1 MFKKAL
7 KWPRG
12 GEERAGGALY
22 VVGEN
27 VLLRDKRAED
37 IADDYAWRRDPE
49 LSELDATLPIQMSSA
64 EFRRYAVE
72 ELGYQSRWSK
82 RFAID
87 ALDET
92 GHEMVDDT
100 GDETGDEIG
109 PGRHIGNCMYYD
121 IDERRGEAELG
132 IMIGDREYWGRGYGE
147 DAVRT
152 LLDYIFTSTDLG
164 KVYLHTL
171 AWNKRALRSFAK
183 AGFMEIREV
192 KRNSKD
198 FIRMEVLRADWAEAR
213 RL

>member
-12 GEERAGGALY
+12 GEEPAGDALY
-22 VVGEN
+22 VVGEK

-49 LSELDATLPIQMSSA
+49 LSKLDATLPIQMSSD

-87 ALDET
+87 ILDDMSDE
-92 GHEMVDDT
+92 T

-121 IDERRGEAELG
+121 IDERRSETELG
-132 IMIGDREYWGRGYGE
+132 IMIGDREYWDRGYGA

-152 LLDYIFTSTDLG
+152 LIDYIFTSTDLG

-171 AWNKRALRSFAK
+171 AWNDRARRSFAR
-183 AGFMEIREV
+183 AGFTEIREV
-192 KRNSKD
+192 RRNSKD
-198 FIRMEVLRADWAEAR
+198 FIRMEVVRADWAGAR
-213 RL
+213 RLQQLQ

>member
-12 GEERAGGALY
+12 GEERAADALY
-22 VVGEN
+22 VVGDK

-37 IADDYAWRRDPE
+37 IDDDYAWRRDPE
-49 LSELDATLPIQMSSA
+49 LSKLDATQPIQMSSA

-72 ELGYQSRWSK
+72 ELGYKSRWSR

-87 ALDET
+87 ALD
-92 GHEMVDDT
+92 GDGDIDDDDDDV
-100 GDETGDEIG
+100 GA
-109 PGRHIGNCMYYD
+109 GRHIGNCMYYD
-121 IDERRGEAELG
+121 IDERRSETELG
-132 IMIGDREYWGRGYGE
+132 IMIGDRVYWGRGYGS

-171 AWNKRALRSFAK
+171 DWNDRARRSFAR
-183 AGFMEIREV
+183 AGFVEIREV
-192 KRNSKD
+192 RRNSMD
-198 FIRMEVLRADWAEAR
+198 FIRMEVVRGDWAEAR
-213 RL
+213 RSQQLQ

>member
-12 GEERAGGALY
+12 GEERAGDALY
-22 VVGEN
+22 VVGEK

-37 IADDYAWRRDPE
+37 VADDYAWRRDPE
-49 LSELDATLPIQMSSA
+49 LCKLDATLPIQMSSA

-87 ALDET
+87 ALD
-92 GHEMVDDT
+92 DKS
-100 GDETGDEIG
+100 DEAGDEIG

-121 IDERRGEAELG
+121 IDERRSETELG
-132 IMIGDREYWGRGYGE
+132 IMIGDREYWGRGYGQ

-171 AWNKRALRSFAK
+171 AWNDRACRSFAN
-183 AGFMEIREV
+183 AGFIEV
-192 KRNSKD
+192 RNVRRNSKD
-198 FIRMEVLRADWAEAR
+198 FIRMEVLRADWAAAR
-213 RL
+213 RLQQLQ